1 MIANIII
8 YLIFSYLCQ
17 DCFLLKLKNIMVF
30 QILLLA
36 AGLILIL
43 MGANWLV
50 DGSSSIARKTGM
62 SEFVI
67 GLTIVGIGTSTPEM
81 VVSFISAFQG
91 KSEMALGNVIGSNIF
106 NILMILGITTLIRPI
121 TMSKDNRVKDIPM
134 NIIVTVVLLLLWVLH
149 SVLRVG
155 ENEIS
160 RFEGALMLAAFAAY
174 LWMMFRSGSSD
185 EEDPIETE
193 PTKTYATWVPVMFCI
208 IGLAC
213 LVGGGKLFVNSATN
227 IAQALSLSEKF
238 IAITIMAAGTSLPE
252 LATCIVAARKGRN
265 QMALG
270 NVLGSNIANILMIV
284 GGAAVISPL
293 SLHAISVVDLSVMM
307 LSGIVLLASAY
318 TIKKDRIDRR
328 EGATFILIEILYMIW
343 LFMKG

>member
-1 MIANIII
+1 
-8 YLIFSYLCQ
+8 
-17 DCFLLKLKNIMVF
+17 MVL

-36 AGLILIL
+36 AGLVLIL

-50 DGSSSIARKTGM
+50 DGSTSIARKTGM

-106 NILMILGITTLIRPI
+106 NILMILGVTTLISPI
-121 TMSKDNRVKDIPM
+121 TMSRDNRVKDIPL
-134 NIIVTVVLLLLWVLH
+134 NIIVTGALLLIWLLH
-149 SVLRVG
+149 SVLGVG

-174 LWMMFRSGSSD
+174 LWMMFRSGSNST
-185 EEDPIETE
+185 EETSEEEI
-193 PTKTYATWVPVMFCI
+193 KAYSTWISLLMI
-208 IGLAC
+208 LTGLAC
-213 LVGGGKLFVNSATN
+213 LVGGGKLFVNSATH
-227 IAQALSLSEKF
+227 IAQALNLSEKF

-293 SLHAISVVDLSVMM
+293 SLHAISAVDLIVMM
-307 LSGIVLLASAY
+307 LAGLVLLVSAY

-328 EGATFILIEILYMIW
+328 EGVIFILIEVLYMIW
-343 LFMKG
+343 LFIKG

>member
-1 MIANIII
+1 M
-8 YLIFSYLCQ
+8 L
-17 DCFLLKLKNIMVF
+17 V
-30 QILLLA
+30 

-43 MGANWLV
+43 LGANWLV
-50 DGSSSIARKTGM
+50 DGSTSIARKTGM

-81 VVSFISAFQG
+81 VVSFLSAFQG

-106 NILMILGITTLIRPI
+106 NILMILGVTTLISPI
-121 TMSKDNRVKDIPM
+121 TMSKTNRVKDIPM
-134 NIIVTVVLLLLWVLH
+134 NIIVTGALMLIWVLH
-149 SVLRVG
+149 SLLGVG

-160 RFEGALMLAAFAAY
+160 RFEGALMLVAFAAY
-174 LWMMFRSGSSD
+174 LWMMFRSGSNST
-185 EEDPIETE
+185 EETSEE
-193 PTKTYATWVPVMFCI
+193 NARTYSTWLSILLIVT
-208 IGLAC
+208 GLAC
-213 LVGGGKLFVNSATN
+213 LVGGGKLFVNSATY
-227 IAQALSLSEKF
+227 IAQALNLSEKF

-293 SLHAISVVDLSVMM
+293 SLQAISVVDLAVM
-307 LSGIVLLASAY
+307 LVAGFVLLASAY

-328 EGATFILIEILYMIW
+328 EGLVFILIEIAYMVW
-343 LFMKG
+343 LFIKG

>member
-1 MIANIII
+1 
-8 YLIFSYLCQ
+8 
-17 DCFLLKLKNIMVF
+17 MVL

-36 AGLILIL
+36 AGLVLIL

-50 DGSSSIARKTGM
+50 DGSTSIARKTGM

-106 NILMILGITTLIRPI
+106 NILMILGVTTLISPI
-121 TMSKDNRVKDIPM
+121 TMSRQNRVKDIPM
-134 NIIVTVVLLLLWVLH
+134 NIIVTGVLILLWVVH
-149 SVLRVG
+149 SLLGIG

-160 RFEGALMLAAFAAY
+160 RFEGALMLAACAAY
-174 LWMMFRSGSSD
+174 LWMMFRSGSND
-185 EEDPIETE
+185 TEEASEE
-193 PTKTYATWVPVMFCI
+193 QNKTYSTWMSLLMIVA
-208 IGLAC
+208 GLVS
-213 LVGGGKLFVNSATN
+213 LVGGGRFFVNSATY
-227 IAQALSLSEKF
+227 IAQALNLSEKF

-270 NVLGSNIANILMIV
+270 NILGSNISNILMIV

-293 SLHAISVVDLSVMM
+293 SLHAISTVDLAVM
-307 LSGIVLLASAY
+307 LIAGLVLLASAY

-328 EGATFILIEILYMIW
+328 EGLIFILIEVAYMVW
-343 LFMKG
+343 LFIKG

>member
-1 MIANIII
+1 
-8 YLIFSYLCQ
+8 
-17 DCFLLKLKNIMVF
+17 MVL

-36 AGLILIL
+36 AGLVLIL

-50 DGSSSIARKTGM
+50 DGSTSIARKTGM

-106 NILMILGITTLIRPI
+106 NILMILGVTTLISPI
-121 TMSKDNRVKDIPM
+121 TMSRDNRVKDIPL
-134 NIIVTVVLLLLWVLH
+134 NIIVTGALLLIWLLH
-149 SVLRVG
+149 SVLGVG

-174 LWMMFRSGSSD
+174 LWMMFRSGSNSTEETS
-185 EEDPIETE
+185 EED
-193 PTKTYATWVPVMFCI
+193 TKVYSTWISLLMIVT
-208 IGLAC
+208 GLAC
-213 LVGGGKLFVNSATN
+213 LVGGGKLFVNSATH
-227 IAQALSLSEKF
+227 IAQALNLSEKF

-293 SLHAISVVDLSVMM
+293 SLHAISAVDLIVMM
-307 LSGIVLLASAY
+307 LAGLVLLVSAY

-328 EGATFILIEILYMIW
+328 EGVIFILIEVLYMIW
-343 LFMKG
+343 LFIKG

>member
-1 MIANIII
+1 
-8 YLIFSYLCQ
+8 
-17 DCFLLKLKNIMVF
+17 MVL
-30 QILLLA
+30 QILLLV

-43 MGANWLV
+43 LGANWLV
-50 DGSSSIARKTGM
+50 DGSTSIARKTGM

-81 VVSFISAFQG
+81 VVSFLSAFQG

-106 NILMILGITTLIRPI
+106 NILMILGVTTLISPI
-121 TMSKDNRVKDIPM
+121 TMSKTNRVKDIPM
-134 NIIVTVVLLLLWVLH
+134 NIIVTGALMLIWVLH
-149 SVLRVG
+149 SLLGVG

-160 RFEGALMLAAFAAY
+160 RFEGALMLVAFAAY
-174 LWMMFRSGSSD
+174 LWMMFRSGSNST
-185 EEDPIETE
+185 EETSEE
-193 PTKTYATWVPVMFCI
+193 NARTYSTWLSILLIVT
-208 IGLAC
+208 GLAC
-213 LVGGGKLFVNSATN
+213 LVGGGKLFVNSATY
-227 IAQALSLSEKF
+227 IAQALNLSEKF

-293 SLHAISVVDLSVMM
+293 SLQAISVVDLAVM
-307 LSGIVLLASAY
+307 LVAGFVLLASAY

-328 EGATFILIEILYMIW
+328 EGLVFILIEIAYMVW
-343 LFMKG
+343 LFIKG

>member
-1 MIANIII
+1 
-8 YLIFSYLCQ
+8 
-17 DCFLLKLKNIMVF
+17 MVL
-30 QILLLA
+30 QILLLV

-43 MGANWLV
+43 LGANWLV
-50 DGSSSIARKTGM
+50 DGSTSIARKTGM

-81 VVSFISAFQG
+81 VVSFLSAFQG

-106 NILMILGITTLIRPI
+106 NILMILGVTTLISPI
-121 TMSKDNRVKDIPM
+121 TMSKTNRVKDIPM
-134 NIIVTVVLLLLWVLH
+134 NIIVTGALMLIWVLH
-149 SVLRVG
+149 SLLGVG

-160 RFEGALMLAAFAAY
+160 RFEGALMLVAFAAY
-174 LWMMFRSGSSD
+174 LWMMFRSGSNST
-185 EEDPIETE
+185 EETSEE
-193 PTKTYATWVPVMFCI
+193 NARTYSTWLSILLIVT
-208 IGLAC
+208 GLAC
-213 LVGGGKLFVNSATN
+213 LVGGGKLFVNSATY
-227 IAQALSLSEKF
+227 IAQALNLSEKF

-293 SLHAISVVDLSVMM
+293 SLQAISVVDLAVM
-307 LSGIVLLASAY
+307 LVAGFALLASAY

-328 EGATFILIEILYMIW
+328 EGLVFILIEIAYMVW
-343 LFMKG
+343 LFIKG

>member
-1 MIANIII
+1 
-8 YLIFSYLCQ
+8 
-17 DCFLLKLKNIMVF
+17 MVL

-36 AGLILIL
+36 AGLVLIL

-50 DGSSSIARKTGM
+50 DGSTSIARKTGM

-106 NILMILGITTLIRPI
+106 NILMILGVTTLISPI
-121 TMSKDNRVKDIPM
+121 TMSRNNRVKDIPL
-134 NIIVTVVLLLLWVLH
+134 NIIVTGALLLIWLLH
-149 SVLRVG
+149 SVLGVG

-174 LWMMFRSGSSD
+174 LWIMFRSGSNST
-185 EEDPIETE
+185 EETSEEET
-193 PTKTYATWVPVMFCI
+193 KAYSTWMSLLMI
-208 IGLAC
+208 LTGLAC
-213 LVGGGKLFVNSATN
+213 LVGGGKLFVNSATH
-227 IAQALSLSEKF
+227 IAQALNLSEKF

-293 SLHAISVVDLSVMM
+293 SLHAISAVDLMVMM
-307 LSGIVLLASAY
+307 LAGLVLLVSAY

-328 EGATFILIEILYMIW
+328 EGVIFILIEVLYMIW
-343 LFMKG
+343 LFIKG